1 MLEGA
6 KKYFP
11 GDVKLTNPDGGIF
24 LWCTMPDGID
34 TGAIFEKAVENKVAF
49 VPGRTC
55 MADIDKVSNCF
66 RLNYTTVSNEKI
78 DEGMKILGRILQD
91 YV

>member
-1 MLEGA
+1 M
-6 KKYFP
+6 P
-11 GDVKLTNPDGGIF
+11 SSLTS
-24 LWCTMPDGID
+24 
-34 TGAIFEKAVENKVAF
+34 ASKRRAF

-78 DEGMKILGRILQD
+78 DEGMKILGDILKE